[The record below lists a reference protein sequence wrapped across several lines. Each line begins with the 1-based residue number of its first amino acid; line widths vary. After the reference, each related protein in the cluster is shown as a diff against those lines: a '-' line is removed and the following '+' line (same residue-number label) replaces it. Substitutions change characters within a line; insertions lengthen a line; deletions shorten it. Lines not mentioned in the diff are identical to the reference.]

1 MFTLSQDVGE
11 RFGLE
16 SSPMFTLEYLQ
27 DHTGTGDCTNKGS
40 VDLHVFRRTL
50 MGIPSSLDL
59 LQHNCLLNPNPKN
72 SGPLSCST
80 MPFWAVSEFLLLHTW
95 HYSFK
100 QLLYTNFPSC
110 KKNIQATLKVS
121 TREQGCSRW
130 HVFDFG
136 TRKWRKWDQVIFRG
150 SLISMRVESEHSPVC
165 ADWRRA
171 AG

>member
-1 MFTLSQDVGE
+1 MGWSHHRCLLWSTCRTTQGQETAQTKVQSTCTYSGE
-11 RFGLE
+11 
-16 SSPMFTLEYLQ
+16 P
-27 DHTGTGDCTNKGS
+27 S
-40 VDLHVFRRTL
+40 VHH
-50 MGIPSSLDL
+50 GNPQ
-59 LQHNCLLNPNPKN
+59 QHNCLLNPNPKN

-171 AG
+171 AE